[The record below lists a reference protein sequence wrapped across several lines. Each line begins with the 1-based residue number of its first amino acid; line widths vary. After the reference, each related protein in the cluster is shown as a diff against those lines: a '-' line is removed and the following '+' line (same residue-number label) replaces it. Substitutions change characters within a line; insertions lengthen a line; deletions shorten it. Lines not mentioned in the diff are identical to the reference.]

1 MRTPKLLTAALLI
14 AAAAAHAQVQVTYQ
28 EPQKFTEFAG
38 STAAFSDGQRWLEEL
53 KTYIQTQAAERLPA
67 GQQLAV
73 TVTDLRRAGWVDP
86 TFRYGQSVRIVR
98 DIDAPR
104 IDLQYRLTDAGGG
117 VVREGSA
124 QLRDL
129 GFLSRPQRPGQAD
142 TLTHEKNLVDRWLD
156 DFLGHSS

>member
-1 MRTPKLLTAALLI
+1 MRTLKLLTAALLVG
-14 AAAAAHAQVQVTYQ
+14 AAAAHAQVQVTYQ

-38 STAAFSDGQRWLEEL
+38 STAAFNDGQRLLDEL

-67 GQQLAV
+67 GKQLAV

-104 IDLQYRLTDAGGG
+104 IDLRYQLTDASGT
-117 VVREGSA
+117 VVQEGNA

-129 GFLSRPQRPGQAD
+129 GFLSRPQRPGMAD
-142 TLTHEKNLVDRWLD
+142 ALTHEKNLVDRWLD
-156 DFLGHSS
+156 ELLGHTS